1 MMLARRL
8 MGAPRARARLPRQL
22 RHLVAFAA
30 LGAPVSAWAQA
41 PIARATLSPSGIVT
55 VGQPVT
61 LTVQVFVPSFF
72 QGAPAYPDLDVDDAI
87 TIFNDRGT
95 NISER
100 VGRDTWAGQSRTYT
114 IYPQRVGVYEISDI
128 SVEVRYRG
136 ADGNTS
142 AIARAPAVRFEA
154 RIPPEAA
161 GLDYFIAGSLVTLEE
176 SFDLRP
182 DTVRVGDAFTRTVTT
197 SVYDALSIVIPPLEI
212 DSIPG
217 IAIYPNQPRVDD
229 TSGERG
235 AQIVGTRVESVTY
248 VMQDEGEF
256 ALPAIELAWWDVG
269 AERLRRESVAGT
281 SFVVIA
287 NPDLVTEFEVPPDTT
302 LVEADSGPGFTRFS
316 LRDFIVEWAP
326 TFLAVVVLLTLVLR
340 LLRRLGPGLLDR
352 IETSKRT
359 RAESEAKYF
368 GAFRAATRSGDPK
381 ETANA
386 LMEWLDRRNPKP
398 GPALFGD
405 FANAANDPALDRETR
420 ALDASLYGPDVGR
433 GRTQWSAPGFY
444 EAVAKAR
451 RKSREAQA
459 SSDLPPG
466 GLSPLNPRADV
477 S

>member
-1 MMLARRL
+1 MMVARLRP
-8 MGAPRARARLPRQL
+8 APRMLPRLPRQL

-61 LTVQVFVPSFF
+61 LTVLVFVPSFF

-114 IYPQRVGVYEISDI
+114 IYPQRVGVYQISDI

-142 AIARAPAVRFEA
+142 ATARAPSVSFEA
-154 RIPPEAA
+154 RIPPEAE
-161 GLDYFIAGSLVTLEE
+161 GLDYFIAGSRVTLEE

-229 TSGERG
+229 TGGERG

-248 VMQDEGEF
+248 VMQEEGEF

-269 AERLRRESVAGT
+269 AERLRRESVTGT

-287 NPDLVTEFEVPPDTT
+287 NPDQVTEFEVPPDST
-302 LVEADSGPGFTRFS
+302 LVKADSGPDLTRFS
-316 LRDFIVEWAP
+316 LRDFITRWGP
-326 TFLAVVVLLTLVLR
+326 TILAVVVLLMLVLR
-340 LLRRLGPGLLDR
+340 WVRRLGPQVLDR
-352 IETSKRT
+352 IEASKRA
-359 RAESEAKYF
+359 RAESEATYF
-368 GAFRAATRSGDPK
+368 KAFRKATRSGDPK
-381 ETANA
+381 KTANA
-386 LMEWLDRRNPKP
+386 LMEWLDRRNTKS

-405 FANAANDPALDRETR
+405 FARAVNDPALDRETR
-420 ALDASLYGPDVGR
+420 ALDGFLYGPDAGR
-433 GRTQWSAPGFY
+433 GRAQWSAPGFY
-444 EAVAKAR
+444 EAVARAR
-451 RKSREAQA
+451 GKSREGQ
-459 SSDLPPG
+459 SPNDMPPG
-466 GLSPLNPRADV
+466 GLSQLNP
-477 S
+477 